1 MNLSYFIWILSV
13 YEFKM
18 KQFYRYFVITKF
30 EKLEITS
37 KSKKFQIPF
46 FTLTLIL
53 ALQLYSISK
62 NRSKFKKK
70 TLGLSVALS
79 PCLGLSLSSFSL
91 SIALS
96 LIPSL
101 YSLSLHL
108 TFFLTLPPSLS
119 LFVPHLS
126 LAKGRES
133 VIEEGE
139 RERGEWEN
147 ALIQIN
153 KKQNLQ
159 KVIL

>member
-70 TLGLSVALS
+70 NSRSLCR
-79 PCLGLSLSSFSL
+79 PLSLSRSL
-91 SIALS
+91 PLLFLPLYRALS
-96 LIPSL
+96 H
-101 YSLSLHL
+101 SLSL
-108 TFFLTLPPSLS
+108 FLVSPPHILSYSPSLS
-119 LFVPHLS
+119 LALCPPPLS
-126 LAKGRES
+126 R
-133 VIEEGE
+133 
-139 RERGEWEN
+139 
-147 ALIQIN
+147 
-153 KKQNLQ
+153 
-159 KVIL
+159 